1 MFLCQWSL
9 DVVYGKQKEALDVIK
24 AWGADKMKLSRFNK
38 SKGNRVYV
46 GFVGDSAA
54 HIVDEYVFES
64 LDDFENALKDM
75 GKPEFQKHSQAL
87 APCIVS
93 GTQKWNIYRIVI
105 S

>member
-9 DVVYGKQKEALDVIK
+9 DILYGKQKEAFEVIK

-38 SKGNRVYV
+38 STGGRVYV
-46 GFVGDSAA
+46 GFIGESAA

-64 LDDFENALKDM
+64 MDDFETALSDM

-87 APCIVS
+87 ASCIIPGS
-93 GTQKWNIYRIVI
+93 QKWSIYKII